1 MGRPR
6 KYPLPGDVTN
16 PHLERVAVSERA
28 AAPAPPP
35 PELDDEPEEDA
46 GPLDPEQLV
55 ALALDSPRMKLTPEM
70 VVALSQAWKDNVR
83 ADDDEGKAHAR
94 RIAARLKR
102 ATHPELHPGC
112 QKVKI
117 FVPVLK
123 RSDGRGGLWHIKI
136 NERVYV
142 GNVEVWECTA
152 RQILQM
158 VHHYQQIEAERM
170 SEDRMVHPTHDLDTG
185 TTILERAAAI
195 RRA

>member
-6 KYPLPGDVTN
+6 KYPLPGDAEPTLQV
-16 PHLERVAVSERA
+16 
-28 AAPAPPP
+28 APPP
-35 PELDDEPEEDA
+35 VDDERPEETD
-46 GPLDPEQLV
+46 PLEAEELV
-55 ALALDSPRMKLTPEM
+55 ALALDNPRMRLTPEM
-70 VVALSQAWKDNVR
+70 LAALNQAWKDNVK

-117 FVPVLK
+117 NVPVLK
-123 RSDGRGGLWHIKI
+123 RIDGRGGLWHIKI

-152 RQILQM
+152 RQIMEM
-158 VHHYQQIEAERM
+158 VHRYRQIEAERM
-170 SEDRMVHPTHDLDTG
+170 SEDRAVHPTMDLDTG
-185 TTILERAAAI
+185 TTIAERAAAI
-195 RRA
+195 QRA